1 MLGAGVQHISKSLAK
16 TLTKCLGACS
26 VYNKYYWPAPKF
38 RILINNL
45 GVDRIMLGK
54 LKKKYFLY
62 VPISFLF
69 LLGLTACQESERDR
83 VLRYDKGTYLGAK
96 DQSLNPE
103 QLQSLQSRA
112 RYQFSS

>member
-1 MLGAGVQHISKSLAK
+1 
-16 TLTKCLGACS
+16 
-26 VYNKYYWPAPKF
+26 
-38 RILINNL
+38 
-45 GVDRIMLGK
+45 MLGK
-54 LKKKYFLY
+54 LKKRKLFY
-62 VPISFLF
+62 VPVSFLF

-83 VLRYDKGTYLGAK
+83 ILQYDKGTYLGAK

>member
-1 MLGAGVQHISKSLAK
+1 
-16 TLTKCLGACS
+16 
-26 VYNKYYWPAPKF
+26 
-38 RILINNL
+38 
-45 GVDRIMLGK
+45 MLGK
-54 LKKKYFLY
+54 LKKKCLLY

-69 LLGLTACQESERDR
+69 FLGLTACQESERDR

-96 DQSLNPE
+96 DQSLSPE

>member
-1 MLGAGVQHISKSLAK
+1 
-16 TLTKCLGACS
+16 
-26 VYNKYYWPAPKF
+26 
-38 RILINNL
+38 
-45 GVDRIMLGK
+45 MLGK

-112 RYQFSS
+112 SYQFSS